1 VPRKNRLVAAQPDLA
16 IRKALAGINVSTAA
30 LEVVAIDL
38 GLRSNATYKH
48 KRHRENTTPKN
59 KNPIHCP
66 APR

>member
-16 IRKALAGINVSTAA
+16 IRKALAGINVSTSA
-30 LEVVAIDL
+30 LDVIAIDL
-38 GLRSNATYKH
+38 GLRSNISH
-48 KRHRENTTPKN
+48 KRKGHRENTTPKN